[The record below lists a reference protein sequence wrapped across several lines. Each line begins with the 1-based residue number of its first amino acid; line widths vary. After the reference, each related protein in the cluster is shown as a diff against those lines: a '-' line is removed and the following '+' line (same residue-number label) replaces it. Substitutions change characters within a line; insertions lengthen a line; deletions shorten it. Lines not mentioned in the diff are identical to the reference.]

1 MYKIAFLL
9 ALIVFQAAA
18 QSSNFASVGYA
29 AGGAAYL
36 QLPVTAQAASLCGA
50 ATAWR
55 DNLVGTEYNP
65 AIYDA
70 LTEGSYFLSGTY
82 SVMTLDRK
90 HIGVSAAATVGSYLV
105 VGLSFINAGVNN
117 IESRDSVGNLDGTFN
132 YNENAVAV
140 SVAGRLLWHISLGA
154 TLRYLNEGMLNGNA
168 NGLGA
173 DVGAT
178 WQPVD
183 FLCVGV
189 SVQNIGGTLWWNT
202 GHSDPVLTTF
212 RAGIEASF
220 LKNSL
225 RAELDM
231 LKPLQQPEEAALG
244 LQYTLFNIVSVRGGM
259 SLDIDAAS
267 MHSSY
272 PDYGVGV
279 GVHYSFFGFDYGLW
293 IPDSDLGLT
302 HKFTISFLLGNPF
315 N

>member
-1 MYKIAFLL
+1 
-9 ALIVFQAAA
+9 
-18 QSSNFASVGYA
+18 
-29 AGGAAYL
+29 
-36 QLPVTAQAASLCGA
+36 
-50 ATAWR
+50 
-55 DNLVGTEYNP
+55 
-65 AIYDA
+65 
-70 LTEGSYFLSGTY
+70 
-82 SVMTLDRK
+82 
-90 HIGVSAAATVGSYLV
+90 
-105 VGLSFINAGVNN
+105 
-117 IESRDSVGNLDGTFN
+117 
-132 YNENAVAV
+132 
-140 SVAGRLLWHISLGA
+140 
-154 TLRYLNEGMLNGNA
+154 
-168 NGLGA
+168 
-173 DVGAT
+173 
-178 WQPVD
+178 
-183 FLCVGV
+183 V

-259 SLDIDAAS
+259 SMDIDAAS

-302 HKFTISFLLGNPF
+302 HKFTVSLLLGNPF

>member
-1 MYKIAFLL
+1 MHKIAVLL
-9 ALIVFQAAA
+9 ALIVFQVAA
-18 QSSNFASVGYA
+18 QSSSFASVGYA
-29 AGGAAYL
+29 SGGAAYL
-36 QLPVTAQAASLCGA
+36 QLPVTAPAASLCGA

-55 DNLVGTEYNP
+55 DNLVGAEYNP
-65 AIYDA
+65 AVYDA

-105 VGLSFINAGVNN
+105 VGLSFVNAGVSN
-117 IESRDSVGNLDGTFN
+117 IESRDSVGDLDGTFN

-154 TLRYLNEGMLNGNA
+154 TLRYLNEGMLNGSA

-189 SVQNIGGTLWWNT
+189 SAQNIGGTLWWNT
-202 GHSDPVLTTF
+202 GHSDPVLTTI

-220 LKNSL
+220 LKKSL
-225 RAELDM
+225 HAELDV

-244 LQYTLFNIVSVRGGM
+244 LQYTLFDIVSVRGGISM
-259 SLDIDAAS
+259 DFDAGS
-267 MHSSY
+267 MQSSY
-272 PDYGVGV
+272 PDYALGI
-279 GVHYSFFGFDYGLW
+279 GVHYAFFGFDYGLM
-293 IPDSDLGLT
+293 IPNSDLGLT
-302 HKFTISFLLGNPF
+302 HKITINFLLGNPF
-315 N
+315 K